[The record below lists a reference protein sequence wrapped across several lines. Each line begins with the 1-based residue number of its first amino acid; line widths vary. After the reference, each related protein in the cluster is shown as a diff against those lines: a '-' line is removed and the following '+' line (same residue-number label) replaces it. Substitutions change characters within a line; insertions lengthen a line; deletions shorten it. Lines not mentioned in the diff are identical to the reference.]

1 MKTLIALIII
11 PAFSV
16 LSVAQNIKTENGFS
30 TMKFNNYFQNDST
43 GLTLKNT
50 FIKPNEKSQNFAI
63 SPKFQ
68 TDNSG
73 RQGFSPNFQNTDSL
87 RNSYPVPEFRMPVA
101 SGGSFTENMPV
112 AVPDSSVHYYL
123 KIKKI
128 DGVNP
133 LEKSWRRK

>member
-1 MKTLIALIII
+1 MKTFFLLISICLIYLT
-11 PAFSV
+11 S
-16 LSVAQNIKTENGFS
+16 LSQTNPSNFIRDIKTYNS
-30 TMKFNNYFQNDST
+30 YQNNDS
-43 GLTLKNT
+43 LH
-50 FIKPNEKSQNFAI
+50 FAI
-63 SPKFQ
+63 SPKFRVEK
-68 TDNSG
+68 SKE
-73 RQGFSPNFQNTDSL
+73 QGFSQKFQKFSLSTQQKDSL
-87 RNSYPVPEFRMPVA
+87 DLSANRMVPEFRMPVA